1 MKRTLIVTLF
11 GVLLGLVG
19 VSSAAAGAGE
29 MSQTHAGNYYLNSV
43 CPEYPAIN
51 RLDRALPTNSHGY
64 WRTKD
69 LTPRVFRR
77 VKSASRNLS
86 DVYFD
91 AARRMYNPPKNWP
104 SYVVTPVNK
113 AAKLTRRS
121 SNVTNDLGHAY
132 TPRGFTRIWNN
143 RFAPLWKP
151 MHNVGNTIRAK
162 LDLPPSPK
170 GC

>member
-1 MKRTLIVTLF
+1 VKTTLIATVC
-11 GVLLGLVG
+11 GVLLSLV
-19 VSSAAAGAGE
+19 SITSAAADVGE
-29 MSQTHAGNYYLNSV
+29 MGKTRAGNYYLNSV
-43 CPEYPAIN
+43 CPEYPALN
-51 RLDRALPTNSHGY
+51 GLNRALPANSHGY

-77 VKSASRNLS
+77 VKSASRDLS
-86 DVYFD
+86 DAYFN
-91 AARRMYNPPKNWP
+91 AARGLYNPPRNWP
-104 SYVVTPVNK
+104 SYVLTPVNK
-113 AAKLTRRS
+113 AAKLTKRS
-121 SNVTNDLGHAY
+121 SDVTHDLGNAY

-151 MHNVGNTIRAK
+151 LHNAGSTIRAK